1 MLVQN
6 HVILLQRLK
15 VKSVQELVGLQ
26 MCSAVIGIVHV
37 SINGIGC
44 YDSYGNR
51 REGALYIYIINGQ
64 EYVCLFVSVKN
75 NYSAYTL

>member
-1 MLVQN
+1 MVVAHVFFEGKILDSHVPLVVVLVQN

-44 YDSYGNR
+44 YDSRGH
-51 REGALYIYIINGQ
+51 
-64 EYVCLFVSVKN
+64 
-75 NYSAYTL
+75 